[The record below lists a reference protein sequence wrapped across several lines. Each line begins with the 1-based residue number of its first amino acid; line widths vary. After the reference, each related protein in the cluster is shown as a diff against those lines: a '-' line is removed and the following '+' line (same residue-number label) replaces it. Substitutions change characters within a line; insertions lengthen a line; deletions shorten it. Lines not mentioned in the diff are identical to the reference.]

1 MSAHKRAHALTDR
14 RTRAG
19 MRAQVPESE
28 ESMISAIVAA
38 TADDGARWAKEA
50 PATDAPDGVSPVPA
64 QMGQES

>member
-1 MSAHKRAHALTDR
+1 
-14 RTRAG
+14 